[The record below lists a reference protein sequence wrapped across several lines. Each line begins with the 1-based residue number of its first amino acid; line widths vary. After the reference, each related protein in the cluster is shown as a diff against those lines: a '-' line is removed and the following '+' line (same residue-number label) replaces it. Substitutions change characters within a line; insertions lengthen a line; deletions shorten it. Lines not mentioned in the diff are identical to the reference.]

1 MENFVIAFFS
11 DSYLSPPCLCMIKYV
26 IVDKGGGVDHLGDDG
41 DHPLALL
48 GLAHLARV
56 HVEGVP
62 DAHRD
67 HRTEALASSVKVVL
81 RHLTQLSVNLRR
93 HRSE

>member
-1 MENFVIAFFS
+1 
-11 DSYLSPPCLCMIKYV
+11 MIKYV

-48 GLAHLARV
+48 GLAHVARV

-62 DAHRD
+62 NAHRD
-67 HRTEALASSVKVVL
+67 HGTEALASSVKVVL

-93 HRSE
+93 NRSEGRC

>member
-1 MENFVIAFFS
+1 
-11 DSYLSPPCLCMIKYV
+11 MIKYV

-81 RHLTQLSVNLRR
+81 RHLTKLSVNLRR
-93 HRSE
+93 KAQLLFSVVAALCLSLACQV